1 MVKFHLHVTPTYRVY
16 RTFKSRLTRRQLK
29 GHTRTSQ
36 DMSGIQRKG
45 ASDPYLSNSSGL
57 GLVAS
62 KRNVKLELLNEQRD
76 EINDAFDMFDMNH
89 DGFLDYHE
97 AKVAFRALGFD
108 LGKRQVLDIIREYDV
123 DNRNLIGFENFA
135 ETGMYWCG

>member
-1 MVKFHLHVTPTYRVY
+1 
-16 RTFKSRLTRRQLK
+16 
-29 GHTRTSQ
+29 
-36 DMSGIQRKG
+36 MSGIQRKG
-45 ASDPYLSNSSGL
+45 AGDPYLNSPSGNGL

-108 LGKRQVLDIIREYDV
+108 LGKRRVLEIIREYDL

-135 ETGMYWCG
+135 ETGMY